1 MSPWDHSSQRVSRDL
16 EVEQQTTKEDIF
28 WRQIEMRE
36 LILVGLGLWN
46 ETRMLAVMKELG
58 GKDG

>member
-1 MSPWDHSSQRVSRDL
+1 MSPWDRSSQRVSRDL

>member
-1 MSPWDHSSQRVSRDL
+1 
-16 EVEQQTTKEDIF
+16 
-28 WRQIEMRE
+28 MRE

-58 GKDG
+58 RKDG